1 MEEMDIDK
9 LGFFIEEDIFLIP
22 EDAKEILL
30 ADKFKD
36 YSDDLPEDHSTASE
50 SLSDGS
56 SPEQAQ
62 PNEES
67 GASVALTYEGD
78 FEKSLLVIH
87 QDSPLSEELKGFLL
101 KILRAVSYSLKDIA
115 LVSAS
120 QVSSLPVNTVQQ
132 LNPHKI
138 LVFGSLNH
146 PIIQQKENNYEISSD
161 GEVEYLFADSLPVIF
176 EDQNLKK
183 NLWNSLQAFFNIN
196 K

>member
-22 EDAKEILL
+22 EDAQEILL

-36 YSDDLPEDHSTASE
+36 FTEDISKENPAIPADNPADSPQEQPDNETV
-50 SLSDGS
+50 S
-56 SPEQAQ
+56 SP
-62 PNEES
+62 S
-67 GASVALTYEGD
+67 LVYDGD
-78 FEKSLLVIH
+78 FEKGLLVIH
-87 QDSPLSEELKGFLL
+87 QDDPLGEELKAFLL

-120 QVSSLPVNTVQQ
+120 QVAGLPPEAVQQ

-138 LVFGSLNH
+138 LVFGRLSH
-146 PIIQQKENNYEISSD
+146 PMIQLKEANYEVTSD
-161 GEVEYLFADSLPVIF
+161 DEIEYLFADSLPVIF
-176 EDQNLKK
+176 EEQDLKK
-183 NLWNSLQAFFNIN
+183 QLWKSLQAFFNIN